1 MKLFSLTR
9 SSKNKKAI
17 VSVILGSSISFLQL
31 LNPVYISQISANA
44 KPIDRIN
51 NESLVTSESD
61 VITNFNQ
68 ALLQLFRQS
77 GVDPELAAYAAAW
90 MNVSAFDAINSAV
103 GGYRPYAYK
112 TKEAGHVSLNAA
124 AAQAAHDA
132 LQALWFFKGQR
143 PYISALL
150 TYELSKIPN
159 SVAKTNGIRLGK
171 DAALAFS
178 NSRKDDMA
186 SMLACDGWN
195 PPTAGN
201 PPNPCIGNP
210 PNPCIKAPQGC
221 WVPTPPNFLPVDKPR
236 WGELKTF
243 AIPMTNFI
251 NPKGPPKLN
260 SKEYASLFNE
270 VKAIG
275 KDNSLTRSSS
285 QTALA
290 LFWSEQQSGQR
301 TPPGSWI
308 SIAITLSKQHSLTL
322 IQQSRLFA
330 LLSLAMADSGINA
343 WKAKNIYNFWRPV
356 TAIRLAADDENP
368 DTSPDPNWN
377 SLLPA
382 PNFQAYYSGHSDFGW
397 SAATVIKRFFGT
409 DSLNFVV
416 TSDSLPLQT
425 LAYNSISRAA
435 SDNGIARVYLGVHF
449 NNENVDASVSG
460 KKIGNFVFENYLQPV
475 K

>member
-1 MKLFSLTR
+1 MKSFSSTI

-17 VSVILGSSISFLQL
+17 ASVILGSSISLLQL
-31 LNPVYISQISANA
+31 LHPICISQISANA

-51 NESLVTSESD
+51 NGSSVTSESD

-103 GGYRPYAYK
+103 GSYRPYAYK
-112 TKEAGHVSLNAA
+112 SKEVGDVSLNAA

-150 TYELSKIPN
+150 TYELNKIPN
-159 SVAKTNGIRLGK
+159 NVAKTNGIRLGK
-171 DAALAFS
+171 EAALAFS

-186 SMLACDGWN
+186 SMLAGDGWN
-195 PPTAGN
+195 PPTA
-201 PPNPCIGNP
+201 GNP

-221 WVPTPPNFLPVDKPR
+221 WVPTPPNYLPVDKPR

-285 QTALA
+285 QTVLA

-308 SIAITLSKQHSLTL
+308 SIAITLSKQHSLPL

-343 WKAKNIYNFWRPV
+343 WKLKNKYNFWRPV
-356 TAIRLAADDENP
+356 TAIRLAADDGNP
-368 DTSPDPNWN
+368 ETSPDPNWN

-397 SAATVIKRFFGT
+397 SAATVIRRFFGT

-416 TSDSLPLQT
+416 TSDSLPFQT
-425 LAYNSISRAA
+425 LTYDSISRAA
-435 SDNGIARVYLGVHF
+435 IDNGIARVYLGVHF
-449 NNENVDASVSG
+449 NNENVDASDSG